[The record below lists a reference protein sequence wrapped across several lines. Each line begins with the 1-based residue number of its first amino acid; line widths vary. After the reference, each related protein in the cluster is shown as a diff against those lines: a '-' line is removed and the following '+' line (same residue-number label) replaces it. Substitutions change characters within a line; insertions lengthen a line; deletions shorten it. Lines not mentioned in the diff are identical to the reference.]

1 MTTLRLPLLEPHR
14 SSLEK
19 CVYCPKL
26 SRAACPVSTVEASES
41 VTPWG
46 KMSMA
51 YFVARGDVPIDPEHA
66 APAWACTGCYACRER
81 CDHHNEVATVLFDAR
96 AELFARGAAPDG
108 ARDVVASWSARAE
121 ELAARAL
128 GGDPP
133 AGATPVLVGCGYVRR
148 SPEVARDALAAAA
161 ALVGGPVRAV
171 QSCCGLPLL
180 EAGDRP
186 AFVAAAQRLLAE
198 IAGQRR
204 LVVVDPGCART
215 LLVEYDRVGV
225 QTELA
230 AGRARAPRPELLV
243 DLAFAA
249 LERIGPLPDLAGA
262 TVRYHDP
269 CQLGRGLG
277 RYDEPRA
284 VLARLAGAAPADFP
298 RSRAHAEC
306 TGGGGL
312 LPVTRP
318 ESSRAIADERIAEH
332 RALGGGVLVTACGQ
346 SLHRLRTRGE
356 PAVDL
361 VSLLRR
367 ALAPAAQGT

>member
-1 MTTLRLPLLEPHR
+1 M
-14 SSLEK
+14 
-19 CVYCPKL
+19 
-26 SRAACPVSTVEASES
+26 
-41 VTPWG
+41 
-46 KMSMA
+46 
-51 YFVARGDVPIDPEHA
+51 
-66 APAWACTGCYACRER
+66 
-81 CDHHNEVATVLFDAR
+81 
-96 AELFARGAAPDG
+96 
-108 ARDVVASWSARAE
+108 
-121 ELAARAL
+121 
-128 GGDPP
+128 
-133 AGATPVLVGCGYVRR
+133 LVGCGYVRR

-230 AGRARAPRPELLV
+230 AGPARAPRPELLV